1 MDKILKQEIERT
13 KKVKQEYF
21 DRPEVTFFAK
31 TVSGLFD
38 VRQSI
43 EEQSNHFLNH
53 MFAIGRKEWWDNAP
67 RDRSF
72 FKASSKRRAVNIA
85 EYIVSASFFAV
96 EPYYIIRQYFE
107 LFYGPEDEAELIK
120 MMAKYIQ
127 NHSREIM
134 AITKQL
140 FPCQDKIRAGE

>member
-31 TVSGLFD
+31 TVSGLLD
-38 VRQSI
+38 AKEAI
-43 EEQSNHFLNH
+43 GEQSNHFLNY

-72 FKASSKRRAVNIA
+72 FKATPKRIAVNIA
-85 EYIVSASFFAV
+85 EYVVSASYFAA
-96 EPYYIIRQYFE
+96 EPYYILRHYFE
-107 LFYGPEDEAELIK
+107 LFYGPENEAELIK
-120 MMAKYIQ
+120 MMAKYIRD
-127 NHSREIM
+127 HSREIM

-140 FPCQDKIRAGE
+140 FPSN